1 MTTPKGRATRDRIVA
16 VAAGLMFE
24 RGVGGTSTE
33 DVQVAA
39 GVSAS
44 QIYHYFDDKRA
55 LTHAVIEYWSDAIL
69 GFHDPMFARLD
80 DVDGLREWAK
90 IVVDVQGSNDF
101 RGGCPLG
108 SLAGELAGSDDAARD
123 DLVAGYR
130 RWHGA
135 IRGGLAT
142 MQARG
147 ELDERA
153 DADQLATALL
163 TALQGGLLLS
173 KTLRNGEPLHIALN
187 TVIDHI
193 ETFAITPTS

>member
-24 RGVGGTSTE
+24 HGVGGTSTE

-90 IVVDVQGSNDF
+90 IVVDVQRSTDF

-108 SLAGELAGSDDAARD
+108 SLASELAGSDDAARD

-130 RWHGA
+130 RWHAA
-135 IRGGLAT
+135 ICGGLAN

-153 DADQLATALL
+153 DPDQLATALL

-173 KTLRNGEPLHIALN
+173 KTLRNGEALHVALN
-187 TVIDHI
+187 TVIDQI
-193 ETFAITPTS
+193 ETFVTTPSI